1 MKKISMKNLVWKE
14 GKYYIAQAL
23 NIDVSSFGKTK
34 QEALGNL
41 REAVELYLEDARS
54 QDVRKVEHPELVTTA
69 ISYA

>member
-1 MKKISMKNLVWKE
+1 MKNLVWKD

-23 NIDVSSFGKTK
+23 NIDISSFGKTK
-34 QEALGNL
+34 QEALDNL
-41 REAVELYLEDARS
+41 KEAVELYLEDARP